1 MSQQPQSNIIPP
13 RELRCVWMDAGVVDF
28 KLCDLNL
35 CCEGCPFDAQIR
47 QQLRGETRVLF
58 SSSTTSSTST
68 APSASLEAIMEQ
80 KIAELI
86 SPFERPDLPANRFF
100 TPNHLW
106 FLGGGTQTFTVGL
119 DHVALHVL
127 GPVCGV
133 AFPTIPAKVPA
144 HAPCAWVVHELGT
157 VTLKSPVSGTITQ
170 VNEILKDAPHLVKK
184 APYTEGWIFRLQS
197 YSGQSLNLQ
206 FLSRDEAAELF
217 RKQANLLKAELL
229 RLMKKKHVALGT
241 TLHDG
246 GTLLENLEDI
256 VGRSSYFELVT
267 RVLSLS

>member
-1 MSQQPQSNIIPP
+1 
-13 RELRCVWMDAGVVDF
+13 MDTGVVDF

-47 QQLRGETRVLF
+47 QQLRGETRVPF
-58 SSSTTSSTST
+58 SSSTTPSTST
-68 APSASLEAIMEQ
+68 APSASLEAILDR
-80 KIAELI
+80 KIAELT
-86 SPFERPDLPANRFF
+86 SPFERPELPANRFF

-106 FLGGGTQTFTVGL
+106 FRSGGTQTFTVGM
-119 DHVALHVL
+119 DHLALHIL

-133 AFPTIPAKVPA
+133 AFPTIPARVVA

-157 VTLKSPVSGTITQ
+157 VTLKSPVNGTITQ
-170 VNEILKDAPHLVKK
+170 VNEVLKDAPHLVKK
-184 APYTEGWIFRLQS
+184 APYTEGWIFRLRS
-197 YSGQSLNLQ
+197 GGGQSLDPQ
-206 FLSRDEAAELF
+206 FLSHDEASDLF

-229 RLMKKKHVALGT
+229 RLMKKKHVALGA

-246 GTLLENLEDI
+246 GTLLETLEDI

-267 RVLSLS
+267 RALSLS